1 MIEKK
6 LDYCLALETSS
17 IKECI
22 LYLEKSTKQ
31 IIFVVNN
38 NKKLLG
44 SLTDGDLRRAIL
56 KNYDLDTKIKSIYK
70 KKPIKSM
77 NNISFND
84 ALKIMQF
91 NRINHLPIVDKKN
104 KIIGFYS
111 RSFFETDKIE
121 YECDFVI
128 MAGGKGT
135 RLKPY
140 TNNKPKPMLKI
151 SGKPILEIIINNAK
165 KQGFK
170 NFIFAINYLGEV
182 IENYFKNGKKFGV
195 EIKYIKEKKPLGT
208 LGSLANLNKK
218 FKHENVIVANGD
230 VISDINYK
238 SLVEFHNL
246 NKSDAT
252 MAVYPYKNQSP
263 YGEVITKDA
272 KIIDIN
278 EKPVSISY
286 VNAGVYVFKKN
297 VLKLL
302 KKNKEMDAVTFFNT
316 LRNKKKKIMAF
327 AVHESW
333 KDIGAKNEFLKFKN
347 ENHR

>member
-1 MIEKK
+1 MIERK
-6 LDYCLALETSS
+6 LDNCLALETNS

-31 IIFVVNN
+31 IIFVVDK

-56 KNYDLDTKIKSIYK
+56 KNYDLGAKIKSIYK
-70 KKPIKSM
+70 KKPIKCFK
-77 NNISFND
+77 NISSNE
-84 ALKIMQF
+84 ALKIMQS
-91 NRINHLPIVDKKN
+91 NKINHLPIVDPKN
-104 KIIGFYS
+104 KIIAFYS
-111 RSFFETDKIE
+111 RNYFQTDKKEI
-121 YECDFVI
+121 ECDFVI

-140 TNNKPKPMLKI
+140 TNNRPKPMLKI

-165 KQGFK
+165 KQGFE
-170 NFIFAINYLGEV
+170 NFIFSINYLGKV

-208 LGSLANLNKK
+208 IGSLANFNKE
-218 FKHENVIVANGD
+218 FKNKNIVVSNGD

-238 SLVEFHNL
+238 SLVEFHKS

-252 MAVYPYKNQSP
+252 MAVYPYKLQNP
-263 YGEVITKDA
+263 YGEVVTNEA

-278 EKPVSISY
+278 EKPISISY

-316 LRNKKKKIMAF
+316 LRLKKKKTMAF
-327 AVHESW
+327 AVHENW
-333 KDIGAKNEFLKFKN
+333 KDIGIKNDFLNFKI
-347 ENHR
+347 